1 MGDIADEMINR
12 YLDDPRPHDLDD
24 EPAVECK
31 YCHKECV
38 WEQTPAGWRLFDTN
52 GELHECNDP
61 FELVRR
67 LEMAQKQH
75 DDYEALQIKVAKK
88 KAERAALCKKK
99 SSSSTRKSSAK
110 TTRSS

>member
-1 MGDIADEMINR
+1 MGEMADYYYETC
-12 YLDDPRPHDLDD
+12 DLIDD

-61 FELVRR
+61 FELMRQFDMQ
-67 LEMAQKQH
+67 E
-75 DDYEALQIKVAKK
+75 KVTQK